1 LQPNPCKKPGL
12 VNQPK
17 YLKEITVKSI
27 HIRDLEVPGL
37 ELLSDEESYLDE
49 MSSHEVDVTLGGSTP
64 GCVAATVVI
73 GSIAASVGITMATR
87 MIHDRKEAWSPI
99 GWL

>member
-17 YLKEITVKSI
+17 YLKEITVKII

-37 ELLSDEESYLDE
+37 NLLSDEESYLDE
-49 MSSHEVDVTLGGSTP
+49 MSSHEVNVTLGGSTP
-64 GCVAATVVI
+64 VCASAVI

>member
-49 MSSHEVDVTLGGSTP
+49 MSSHEVNVTLGGSSP
-64 GCVAATVVI
+64 ACIVATI
-73 GSIAASVGITMATR
+73 GSIAASVAISEAAR
-87 MIHDRKEAWSPI
+87 KVHDNNNLWTPI

>member
-1 LQPNPCKKPGL
+1 M
-12 VNQPK
+12 
-17 YLKEITVKSI
+17 KSI

-37 ELLSDEESYLDE
+37 NLFSDEESYLDE
-49 MSSHEVDVTLGGSTP
+49 MSSHEVNVTLGGSSP
-64 GCVAATVVI
+64 GCIVATI
-73 GSIAASVGITMATR
+73 GSIAASVAITMATR